1 MAGFSALVLH
11 SWTLES
17 TALAGFLSAAKNTGW
32 DAVELRHADFMRARD
47 AGGSDAQVITQVRE
61 AALPVACLGV
71 ERGWMWARG
80 AERTRLLAGFAEDCG
95 RAQAL
100 GCMRL
105 MSTVDAGT
113 GGSHTDAVASLR
125 EVGAMAADAGLVLA
139 FEFSSQSAHINSL
152 ARARD
157 LVASAGHAGC
167 RLLLDTYHLFRSG
180 ATLEEI
186 AELDAAEI
194 AYVQYSDV
202 PAGQPVAG
210 MTLDR
215 LPPGQGQ
222 IPFKEVLAAILH
234 TGYAGP
240 LSYEAPN
247 TQAWEQAPEKVAR
260 EALMAT
266 RAVLSRLD

>member
-17 TALAGFLSAAKNTGW
+17 TALPGFLSIAKSTGW
-32 DAVELRHADFMRARD
+32 DAVELRHADFLRARE
-47 AGGSDAQVITQVRE
+47 AGDSDAQMITQVRE
-61 AALPVACLGV
+61 ASLPVACLGV
-71 ERGWMWARG
+71 ERGWIWARG
-80 AERTRLLAGFAEDCG
+80 AERKRLLAGFAEDCA
-95 RAQAL
+95 RARAL
-100 GCMRL
+100 GCSRL
-105 MSTVDAGT
+105 MSAVDPGA
-113 GGSHTDAVASLR
+113 GGSHNDAVASLR
-125 EVGAMAADAGLVLA
+125 EVSAMAADAGLVLA
-139 FEFSSQSAHINSL
+139 FEFNSQSAHINSL

-186 AELDAAEI
+186 ALLDADEI

-202 PAGQPVAG
+202 PAAPEAG

-215 LPPGQGQ
+215 LPPGQGL
-222 IPFKEVLAAILH
+222 IPFKEIFAAILH

-247 TQAWEQAPEKVAR
+247 TQAWEQPAEKVAR

-266 RAVLSRLD
+266 RAVLSRIN